1 MLPSA
6 QPAARHRNSVPDGTA
21 LPVAACARI
30 DDTARRNQDAAREA
44 GQLATTKHLGE
55 ILSGHRRLS
64 TVGEMAATLA
74 HQIRTPLTAALL
86 YAGNARRNDLP
97 PARRTAQLDK
107 AIACMRDLERL
118 IADMLQFARG
128 ARPAETRFTVA
139 ELFAGVE
146 DALAPIVD
154 REQRLDIEAPAATC
168 VIEGNR
174 ETLAGALI
182 NLANNALQAA
192 GAGAHVRIGAETRPA
207 AVLIRVQDNGPGV
220 PAALRERIFEPFFTS
235 RADGSGLGLAVARS
249 VARAH
254 GGELLLEDARCGHT
268 TFTLQLTATTAY
280 GEDTTRHTHD
290 NRNATA

>member
-1 MLPSA
+1 MTPSA
-6 QPAARHRNSVPDGTA
+6 QQATWHRSPPPDPAGA
-21 LPVAACARI
+21 PVAAVAAR
-30 DDTARRNQDAAREA
+30 DDAAPPFDTGSRA
-44 GQLATTKHLGE
+44 PRQQPAAQRIGE
-55 ILSGHRRLS
+55 LLTRHRRLS

-74 HQIRTPLTAALL
+74 HQVRTPLAAALL

-97 PARRTAQLDK
+97 LERREALLDK
-107 AIACMRDLERL
+107 AIACMQDLERL

>member
-21 LPVAACARI
+21 LTVAACAGI
-30 DDTARRNQDAAREA
+30 DDTARQNQDAGRDA
-44 GQLATTKHLGE
+44 GQLATAKQLGE

-74 HQIRTPLTAALL
+74 HQVRTPLTAALL

-128 ARPAETRFTVA
+128 ARPAETRFTVG
-139 ELFAGVE
+139 ELLAGVE

-182 NLANNALQAA
+182 NLASNALQAA
-192 GAGAHVRIGAETRPA
+192 GAGAHVRIGVETRPA
-207 AVLIRVQDNGPGV
+207 AVLIRVRDNGPGV

-235 RADGSGLGLAVARS
+235 RADGTGLGLAVARS

-254 GGELLLEDARCGHT
+254 GGELLLEDARRGHT
-268 TFTLQLTATTAY
+268 TFTLQLAATTAH